1 MQIYVKTP
9 RNTIS
14 LHVDLTYS
22 ISKLKKILCDREG
35 IPITEQRL
43 IYAGKQL
50 EDTKTVAYY
59 AIQRESTLYLMTR
72 LRGGAGELTI
82 TFYGDFSLT
91 LSSAGLL
98 TARVGGSYSNGTPA
112 KYNFILKNRLD
123 DTTTE
128 AVPGVDGSYE
138 NDYFGAGTFR
148 ITFTVTITNIA
159 FVTYY
164 RQLIRYVFYI
174 ETVTGGLTET
184 TTSEI
189 TKYLFIPNSS
199 SNILMTENKIKSIT
213 RVDITSENKSV
224 MLPPITTTVTRG
236 TILHFKITA
245 RSSPYTF
252 QIMPYFS
259 ATVPTVYTFYD
270 TLPLFDSTIDTNT
283 VGPPIVYL
291 DAVNR
296 VVSLISDGVDDW
308 RILNYYDGSLSI
320 SIVTSLP
327 NDRVQIISQK
337 VVLYYTD
344 PITNICIFPFTES
357 YYTVRY
363 LTISNGSS
371 FTVTY
376 TIYFPVYVNLENQ
389 VNSNQGC
396 YTIQVT
402 LLQNTIQSIMFMS
415 TPTGYLILGKT
426 TYSPGITVDNSTR
439 NETPYTLLSK
449 NITCPSLLVA
459 GELDCE
465 IPAATTL
472 TTGTS
477 KLCIIKSRRN
487 SNTALKTNIYTPHG
501 DTSSKI
507 IYNGNNNSKISIS
520 QENSGALWLSVYYTT
535 FTNILPIHY
544 YSGAAGASP
553 SFVSYPTISGGGGG
567 GPGGFG

>member
-14 LHVDLTYS
+14 LYVDSTYS

-98 TARVGGSYSNGTPA
+98 TAQVGGVYSSGTPTSA
-112 KYNFILKNRLD
+112 NFILKNRLD

-128 AVPGVDGSYE
+128 SVPGVEGSYE
-138 NDYFGAGTFR
+138 NDYSGAGTFR
-148 ITFTVTITNIA
+148 ITFTVTVTNIA

-184 TTSEI
+184 TTSNI

-213 RVDITSENKSV
+213 RVDISSGNKSV

-259 ATVPTVYTFYD
+259 AAVPTVYTFYD
-270 TLPLFDSTIDTNT
+270 TLPLFDSTIDTNA
-283 VGPPIVYL
+283 VAPPIVYL

-296 VVSLISDGVDDW
+296 VVSLISDGLDDW
-308 RILNYYDGSLSI
+308 RILNYYDGSLST

-327 NDRVQIISQK
+327 NDRVEITSQK

-344 PITNICIFPFTES
+344 PITNICIFPVTES

-363 LTISNGSS
+363 LTISNFTASS
-371 FTVTY
+371 VTY
-376 TIYFPVYVNLENQ
+376 TIFFPVYVNLENQ
-389 VNSNQGC
+389 VNNNEGY
-396 YTIQVT
+396 YTIQLT
-402 LLQNTIQSIMFMS
+402 LTQNTIQSIMFMS

-449 NITCPSLLVA
+449 NITCPSLVVV

-487 SNTALKTNIYTPHG
+487 SDTALKTNIYTPRG

-507 IYNGNNNSKISIS
+507 IFDGNNNSKISIS

-535 FTNILPIHY
+535 FTNILPIHH

-553 SFVSYPTISGGGGG
+553 SFVSYPVISGGG
-567 GPGGFG
+567 GPGGGG

>member
-14 LHVDLTYS
+14 LHVDSTYS

-72 LRGGAGELTI
+72 LRGGAGELRI

-98 TARVGGSYSNGTPA
+98 TAQVGGVYSNGTPA
-112 KYNFILKNRLD
+112 KYNFILKNRLN

-128 AVPGVDGSYE
+128 SVPGVDGSYE

-148 ITFTVTITNIA
+148 ITFTVTVTNIA

-164 RQLIRYVFYI
+164 KQLIRYVFYI
-174 ETVTGGLTET
+174 ETVTGSLTET
-184 TTSEI
+184 TTSNI
-189 TKYLFIPNSS
+189 TKYLFIPDSS

-213 RVDITSENKSV
+213 RVDISSGNKSV
-224 MLPPITTTVTRG
+224 MLPPITSTVTRG

-259 ATVPTVYTFYD
+259 ATVPTVHTFYD
-270 TLPLFDSTIDTNT
+270 TLPLFDSTIDTNA
-283 VGPPIVYL
+283 VAPPIVYL

-320 SIVTSLP
+320 TIVTSLP
-327 NDRVQIISQK
+327 NDRVQITSQK

-344 PITNICIFPFTES
+344 PITTICIFPDTES

-363 LTISNGSS
+363 LTISNFTASS
-371 FTVTY
+371 VTY

-389 VNSNQGC
+389 VNNNQGC
-396 YTIQVT
+396 YTIVLT
-402 LLQNTIQSIMFMS
+402 LTQNTIQSIMFMS

-449 NITCPSLLVA
+449 NITCPSLAVA

-477 KLCIIKSRRN
+477 KLCIIKSRIN
-487 SNTALKTNIYTPHG
+487 SNTALKTNIYTPRG

-507 IYNGNNNSKISIS
+507 IYDGNNNSKISIS

-553 SFVSYPTISGGGGG
+553 SFVNYPTISGGGGG

>member
-14 LHVDLTYS
+14 LHVDSTYS

-98 TARVGGSYSNGTPA
+98 TAQVGGVYSNGTPA
-112 KYNFILKNRLD
+112 KYNFILKNRLN

-128 AVPGVDGSYE
+128 SVPGVDGSYE

-148 ITFTVTITNIA
+148 ITFTVTVTNIA

-164 RQLIRYVFYI
+164 KQLIRYVFYI
-174 ETVTGGLTET
+174 ETVNATLIPA
-184 TTSEI
+184 TTSNI
-189 TKYLFIPNSS
+189 TKYLFIPDSS

-213 RVDITSENKSV
+213 RVDISSGNKSV
-224 MLPPITTTVTRG
+224 MLPPITSTVTRG

-259 ATVPTVYTFYD
+259 ATVPTVHTFYD
-270 TLPLFDSTIDTNT
+270 TLPLFDSTIDTNA
-283 VGPPIVYL
+283 VAPPIVYL

-320 SIVTSLP
+320 TIVTSLP
-327 NDRVQIISQK
+327 NDRVQITSQK

-344 PITNICIFPFTES
+344 PITTICIFPDTES

-363 LTISNGSS
+363 LTISNFTASS
-371 FTVTY
+371 VTY

-389 VNSNQGC
+389 VNNNQGC
-396 YTIQVT
+396 YTIVLT
-402 LLQNTIQSIMFMS
+402 LTQNTIQSIMFMS

-449 NITCPSLLVA
+449 NITCPSLAVA

-477 KLCIIKSRRN
+477 KLCIIKSRIN
-487 SNTALKTNIYTPHG
+487 SNTALKTNIYTPRG

-553 SFVSYPTISGGGGG
+553 SFVNYPTISGGGGG

>member
-14 LHVDLTYS
+14 LHVDSTYS

-82 TFYGDFSLT
+82 TFYGDFALT

-98 TARVGGSYSNGTPA
+98 TAQVGGVYSNGTPA
-112 KYNFILKNRLD
+112 KYNFILKNRLN

-128 AVPGVDGSYE
+128 SVPGVDGSYE

-148 ITFTVTITNIA
+148 ITFTVTVTNIA

-164 RQLIRYVFYI
+164 KQLIRYVFYI
-174 ETVTGGLTET
+174 ETVTGSLTET
-184 TTSEI
+184 TTSNI
-189 TKYLFIPNSS
+189 TKYLFIPDSS

-213 RVDITSENKSV
+213 RVDISSGNKSV
-224 MLPPITTTVTRG
+224 MLPPITSTVTRG

-259 ATVPTVYTFYD
+259 ATVPTVHTFYD
-270 TLPLFDSTIDTNT
+270 TLPLFDSTIDTNA
-283 VGPPIVYL
+283 VAPPIVYL

-320 SIVTSLP
+320 TIVTSLP
-327 NDRVQIISQK
+327 NDRVQITSQK

-344 PITNICIFPFTES
+344 PITTICIFPDTES

-363 LTISNGSS
+363 LTISNFTASS
-371 FTVTY
+371 VTY

-389 VNSNQGC
+389 VNNNQGC
-396 YTIQVT
+396 YTIVLT
-402 LLQNTIQSIMFMS
+402 LTQNTIQSIMFMS

-449 NITCPSLLVA
+449 NITCPSLAVA

-477 KLCIIKSRRN
+477 KLCIIKSRIN
-487 SNTALKTNIYTPHG
+487 SNTALKTNIYTPRG

-507 IYNGNNNSKISIS
+507 IYDGNNNSKISIS

-553 SFVSYPTISGGGGG
+553 SFVNYPTISGGGGG